1 MTEEQKSRIEGRIN
15 EWNRQ
20 ATQAENE
27 GRQDAAY
34 KLLIG
39 KIDAAIELL
48 SIAGY
53 VVYWMG
59 NGFKIGRVK

>member
-1 MTEEQKSRIEGRIN
+1 MTEEQRSRIEARIN

-20 ATQAENE
+20 ATKAENE

-53 VVYWMG
+53 VVYWTG
-59 NGFKIGRVK
+59 KDFKIGRVN

>member
-1 MTEEQKSRIEGRIN
+1 MTKEQRDRIESRIN

-20 ATQAENE
+20 ATKAENE

-53 VVYWMG
+53 VVYWTG
-59 NGFKIGRVK
+59 KDFKIGRVN

>member
-1 MTEEQKSRIEGRIN
+1 MTKEQRDRIEARIN

-20 ATQAENE
+20 ATKAENE

-53 VVYWMG
+53 VVYWTG
-59 NGFKIGRVK
+59 KDFKIGRVN